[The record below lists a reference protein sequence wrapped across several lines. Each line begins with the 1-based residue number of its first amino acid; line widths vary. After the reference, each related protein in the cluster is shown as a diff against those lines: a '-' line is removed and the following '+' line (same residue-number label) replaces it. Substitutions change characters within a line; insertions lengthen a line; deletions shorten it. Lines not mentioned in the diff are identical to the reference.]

1 MILGITVAI
10 NLLLASLT
18 GCVLGFY
25 TSSQN
30 IGDIPKVESHHSFE
44 ILISVFEAKYPAVYE
59 VRKDEYRRLY
69 ASVENEK
76 GDVLKGYFDPS
87 SADYFGPI
95 RKEPQWIKW
104 ITTLHRSLLVGA
116 TGRYI
121 MLFTTLL
128 TVFLTLFGVVLW
140 FNKYSSSVSIKR
152 IWRSEKKYKELHS
165 HGGLLATPAII
176 LLLLSAMFLSFKSLQ
191 IIDFASSTSAAV
203 EELKME
209 DLGQFKQ
216 VIFPFFPGDPYE
228 LETSLGSYR
237 LMLEPFEI
245 LTYTANSNATIWHA
259 NSMFIH
265 TGRGN
270 TGLSFG
276 WIGIALL
283 LLYFTYTGIKITA
296 WRFKGIKIFW
306 PKAHPIRIL
315 YASESGKTMAVAYS
329 FQKQL
334 KKQGIKSRVSS
345 INGFKYK
352 EGIEQ
357 LFVFA
362 ATYGDGEAPSNGSKW
377 KSALNSIP
385 KSTSIQFSVLG
396 FGSMFYPKYC
406 KFGED
411 IDELLKEKLGL
422 TRIIQLHKV
431 NQQNVV
437 DYKEYLLSLFQKL
450 ELSMPE
456 KLEWPQN

>member
-10 NLLLASLT
+10 NLLLASST
-18 GCVLGFY
+18 GCILGFY
-25 TSSQN
+25 TTSLN
-30 IGDIPKVESHHSFE
+30 IGDIPKVESDHSFKT
-44 ILISVFEAKYPAVYE
+44 LISVFEAKYPAVYE
-59 VRKDEYRRLY
+59 IRKDDYRRLY

-76 GDVLKGYFDPS
+76 GDVVKGYFDPS
-87 SADYFGPI
+87 SADYVGPI

-104 ITTLHRSLLVGA
+104 ITTLHRSLLIGV

-176 LLLLSAMFLSFKSLQ
+176 LLLLSAIFLSFKSLQ
-191 IIDFASSTSAAV
+191 IIDFTSSTASPV
-203 EELKME
+203 EELKMK
-209 DLGQFKQ
+209 DLGEFKQ
-216 VIFPFFPGDPYE
+216 VIFPFFPGEPYE

-237 LMLEPFEI
+237 LILEPFEI
-245 LTYTANSNATIWHA
+245 LTYTANSNAAIWHA

-270 TGLSFG
+270 MGLSFG
-276 WIGIALL
+276 WIGVALL
-283 LLYFTYTGIKITA
+283 LLYFTYTGIRMSS
-296 WRFKGIKIFW
+296 WRFKEIKIFS
-306 PKAHPIRIL
+306 PKAHPVRIL
-315 YASESGKTMAVAYS
+315 YASENGKTMAVAYS
-329 FQKQL
+329 FQRQL
-334 KKQGIKSRVSS
+334 KKEGIKSRVSS

-385 KSTSIQFSVLG
+385 KNTSIQFSVLG

-411 IDELLKEKLGL
+411 IDELLKGKLGL
-422 TRIIQLHKV
+422 TRIIPLHKV
-431 NQQNVV
+431 NQQSLA

-450 ELSMPE
+450 RLSMPE
-456 KLEWPQN
+456 KLEWPQS